1 MNCPAEAIRGRPLR
15 TEMEMVRAA
24 KALSEATRG
33 WVLVSRGAKR
43 SLLINATENFQMFAR
58 PRCVQPRNT
67 VGAGDALLAAV
78 AHQIQGGTP
87 PERWLA
93 AGLAVGTAATQCLPG
108 HLPSRRRAVQ

>member
-1 MNCPAEAIRGRPLR
+1 
-15 TEMEMVRAA
+15 MVRAA

-43 SLLINATENFQMFAR
+43 SLLIKAVEKFQRFAR
-58 PRCVQPRNT
+58 TRRVTPRNT
-67 VGAGDALLAAV
+67 VGAGDALLEAV
-78 AHQIQGGTP
+78 AHQIQRGAP

-108 HLPSRRRAVQ
+108 HLPSRRVPAAQ